1 MDYEY
6 LMIRIDETLE
16 RRKRY
21 LKSLLEEVF
30 ETNRIET

>member
-6 LMIRIDETLE
+6 MMIRIDETLE

-21 LKSLLEEVF
+21 LEKFIRGS
-30 ETNRIET
+30 I